1 MVFFYQPVLFNFL
14 KLISIVGENH
24 KKSRQIK
31 EAIVNFGYNSK
42 FIFDLMLN
50 TAQFEFVLKEVND

>member
-1 MVFFYQPVLFNFL
+1 MFCITQYFFNFL
-14 KLISIVGENH
+14 KLIPIVGENH

-42 FIFDLMLN
+42 FVFDLMLN
-50 TAQFEFVLKEVND
+50 TAQFEFVLKEVSD